1 MASLAQWIEHRIS
14 NPKVAGSIPARGT
27 CRGVD
32 CLLAF
37 SIPRFLR
44 SWNVESLLTTSQAAE
59 LLQLSEYTLREKLKR
74 GEIKSFRIGNSYRIR
89 PEWLEAFIER
99 QAV

>member
-1 MASLAQWIEHRIS
+1 MCRLLVRFQHGALAEGLIASWL
-14 NPKVAGSIPARGT
+14 
-27 CRGVD
+27 
-32 CLLAF
+32 F
-37 SIPRFLR
+37 FIPRFLR

-59 LLQLSEYTLREKLKR
+59 HLQLSEYTLREKLKR

-89 PEWLEAFIER
+89 PEWLEEFISR